1 MSDNNVVRKFNNYDR
16 ESTMKNVKNMNDI
29 AAIATAKVNELI
41 ANGFIFNFGTMAGSQ
56 GDDFKADLTKDGI
69 TYHVRVFHDFGY
81 NGFDDAEILEVRKY
95 EQNFAD
101 DSFASLW
108 NKDGEVV
115 ESHVW
120 YRMRNHNGYVYT
132 DDVEAFEAAQKLSH
146 TRRINSMDDDTKSVI
161 APEKVIEKVRAHRGY
176 KRTKV
181 EDIKR
186 IVRKND
192 KYTGKVTYVVEFK
205 NRVSKTA
212 DFKLKLN

>member
-1 MSDNNVVRKFNNYDR
+1 
-16 ESTMKNVKNMNDI
+16 MKNVKNMNDI

-69 TYHVRVFHDFGY
+69 TYRIRVFHDCGC
-81 NGFDDAEILEVRKY
+81 NSFDNAEILEVRKY
-95 EQNFAD
+95 EQDFAD

-115 ESHVW
+115 ESHIW
-120 YRMRNHNGYVYT
+120 YRMRNRNGYVYT
-132 DDVEAFEAAQKLSH
+132 DDTEAFKAADELSR
-146 TRRINSMDDDTKSVI
+146 TRYINRMDNRTKSVI
-161 APEKVIEKVRAHRGY
+161 SPEKVIEKVRAHRGY

-181 EDIKR
+181 DDIKR
-186 IVRKND
+186 IVRKNN

-212 DFKLKLN
+212 DFKLELN

>member
-1 MSDNNVVRKFNNYDR
+1 
-16 ESTMKNVKNMNDI
+16 MKNVKNMNNI

-69 TYHVRVFHDFGY
+69 TYRVRVFHDFEC
-81 NGFDDAEILEVRKY
+81 NGFYDTEILEVRKY

-101 DSFASLW
+101 DSFAPLW

-120 YRMRNHNGYVYT
+120 YRYRMRNRNGYVYT
-132 DDVEAFEAAQKLSH
+132 DDVEAFEDAQELSYSRH
-146 TRRINSMDDDTKSVI
+146 INSMDDDTKSAI

-186 IVRKND
+186 IVRKNN

-212 DFKLKLN
+212 DFTLNLN

>member
-1 MSDNNVVRKFNNYDR
+1 
-16 ESTMKNVKNMNDI
+16 MKNVKNMNDI

-69 TYHVRVFHDFGY
+69 TYRVRVFYNFGH
-81 NGFDDAEILEVRKY
+81 NDFDDAEILEVRKY
-95 EQNFAD
+95 EQDFIDNRL
-101 DSFASLW
+101 SPLW
-108 NKDGEVV
+108 NQDGEVV

-120 YRMRNHNGYVYT
+120 YRMRNRNGYVYT
-132 DDVEAFEAAQKLSH
+132 DDVKTFEAAQELS
-146 TRRINSMDDDTKSVI
+146 RARYINRKDDSTKSAI

-186 IVRKND
+186 IVRKNN

-212 DFKLKLN
+212 DLTLKLN

>member
-1 MSDNNVVRKFNNYDR
+1 
-16 ESTMKNVKNMNDI
+16 MKNVKNMNDI

-41 ANGFIFNFGTMAGSQ
+41 ERGFVFNFGTMAGSQ

-69 TYHVRVFHDFGY
+69 TYRIRVFHDSK
-81 NGFDDAEILEVRKY
+81 NFDDIEVLEVRKY

-101 DSFASLW
+101 SSFSSLW
-108 NKDGEVV
+108 NQDGEVV

-120 YRMRNHNGYVYT
+120 YRMRNRNGYVYT
-132 DDVEAFEAAQKLSH
+132 DDIEAFEDASELRHARAIS
-146 TRRINSMDDDTKSVI
+146 SMDDSTKSVI
-161 APEKVIEKVRAHRGY
+161 APEKVIENIRAHRGY

-186 IVRKND
+186 VVRKNN

-205 NRVSKTA
+205 SLVSKTA
-212 DFKLKLN
+212 GFTLDLN

>member
-1 MSDNNVVRKFNNYDR
+1 
-16 ESTMKNVKNMNDI
+16 MKNVKNMNDI

-41 ANGFIFNFGTMAGSQ
+41 KNGFVFNFGTMAGSQ

-69 TYHVRVFHDFGY
+69 TYRVRVFHEFGY
-81 NGFDDAEILEVRKY
+81 DGFDDAEILEVRKY

-120 YRMRNHNGYVYT
+120 YRRGGGRRNGYVYT
-132 DDVEAFEAAQKLSH
+132 DDVEAFEAAQELSR
-146 TRRINSMDDDTKSVI
+146 TRYLNRKDDNTKSII
-161 APEKVIEKVRAHRGY
+161 APEKVIEKIRAHRGY

-186 IVRKND
+186 IVRKNN

-212 DFKLKLN
+212 DFKLELN

>member
-1 MSDNNVVRKFNNYDR
+1 
-16 ESTMKNVKNMNDI
+16 MKNVKNMNDI

-41 ANGFIFNFGTMAGSQ
+41 ANGFVFNFGTMAGSQ

-69 TYHVRVFHDFGY
+69 TYRIRAFHECK
-81 NGFDDAEILEVRKY
+81 NFDDIEVLEIRKY
-95 EQNFAD
+95 EQDFAD
-101 DSFASLW
+101 SSFSSLW
-108 NKDGEVV
+108 NHDGEVV

-120 YRMRNHNGYVYT
+120 YRMRNRNGYVYT
-132 DDVEAFEAAQKLSH
+132 DDVEAFEAAQRLSH
-146 TRRINSMDDDTKSVI
+146 ARYINSMDDDTKSAI
-161 APEKVIEKVRAHRGY
+161 APEKVVEKVRAHRGY
-176 KRTKV
+176 KRAQT

-205 NRVSKTA
+205 RLVSKTA

>member
-1 MSDNNVVRKFNNYDR
+1 
-16 ESTMKNVKNMNDI
+16 MKNVKNMNDI

-69 TYHVRVFHDFGY
+69 TYRIRVYREHRSGKSVEVF
-81 NGFDDAEILEVRKY
+81 EVRKY

-101 DSFASLW
+101 DSFNTLW
-108 NKDGEVV
+108 NHDGEVV

-120 YRMRNHNGYVYT
+120 YRMENRNGYVYT
-132 DDVEAFEAAQKLSH
+132 DDADAFENARELH
-146 TRRINSMDDDTKSVI
+146 YTRVANSRNNDTKNAIS
-161 APEKVIEKVRAHRGY
+161 PEKVIEKIRAHRGY
-176 KRTKV
+176 KRAQI

-205 NRVSKTA
+205 NLVSKTA

>member
-1 MSDNNVVRKFNNYDR
+1 
-16 ESTMKNVKNMNDI
+16 MKNVKNMNDI

-41 ANGFIFNFGTMAGSQ
+41 ANGFIFNFGTMDGSQ

-69 TYHVRVFHDFGY
+69 TYRVRVFHDFGY
-81 NGFDDAEILEVRKY
+81 NGFDGAEILEVRKY

-101 DSFASLW
+101 NSFASLW

-120 YRMRNHNGYVYT
+120 YRMENRNGYIYT
-132 DDVEAFEAAQKLSH
+132 DDAEAFEEACEL
-146 TRRINSMDDDTKSVI
+146 RRARYANHKDGNTKSAI
-161 APEKVIEKVRAHRGY
+161 APEKIIEKVRAHRGY
-176 KRTKV
+176 KRTKA

-186 IVRKND
+186 IVRKNN

>member
-1 MSDNNVVRKFNNYDR
+1 
-16 ESTMKNVKNMNDI
+16 MKNVKNMDDI

-69 TYHVRVFHDFGY
+69 TYRVRVFHDSKNF
-81 NGFDDAEILEVRKY
+81 EIELLEVRKY
-95 EQNFAD
+95 EQDFIND
-101 DSFASLW
+101 RLSLLW
-108 NKDGEVV
+108 NHDGEVV

-120 YRMRNHNGYVYT
+120 YRMRNRNGYVYT
-132 DDVEAFEAAQKLSH
+132 DDVKAFEAAQELS
-146 TRRINSMDDDTKSVI
+146 RARYINSMDDDTKSAI

-186 IVRKND
+186 IVRKNN

-212 DFKLKLN
+212 DLTLKLN

>member
-1 MSDNNVVRKFNNYDR
+1 
-16 ESTMKNVKNMNDI
+16 MKNVKNMNDI

-69 TYHVRVFHDFGY
+69 TYRVRVFHNFGY

-101 DSFASLW
+101 DSFASLG

-120 YRMRNHNGYVYT
+120 YRMRNRNGYVYT
-132 DDVEAFEAAQKLSH
+132 DDVEAFEAAQELSY
-146 TRRINSMDDDTKSVI
+146 TRHINSMNDDTKSAI

-186 IVRKND
+186 IVRKNN

-212 DFKLKLN
+212 DFKLNLN

>member
-1 MSDNNVVRKFNNYDR
+1 
-16 ESTMKNVKNMNDI
+16 MKNVKNMNDI

-41 ANGFIFNFGTMAGSQ
+41 ANGFVFNFGTMAGSQ
-56 GDDFKADLTKDGI
+56 GDDFKADLTGDGI
-69 TYHVRVFHDFGY
+69 TYRVRVFHDFGY
-81 NGFDDAEILEVRKY
+81 DGLGGAEILEVRKY

-120 YRMRNHNGYVYT
+120 YRMRNRNGYVYT
-132 DDVEAFEAAQKLSH
+132 DDVEAFKAAQKLSC
-146 TRRINSMDDDTKSVI
+146 TRHINSMDDGTRSAI
-161 APEKVIEKVRAHRGY
+161 APEKAIGKIRAHRGY

-192 KYTGKVTYVVEFK
+192 KYTGKVTYVAEFR

-212 DFKLKLN
+212 DLALNLN

>member
-1 MSDNNVVRKFNNYDR
+1 
-16 ESTMKNVKNMNDI
+16 MKNVKNMNDI

-69 TYHVRVFHDFGY
+69 PYRVRVFYNFGH
-81 NGFDDAEILEVRKY
+81 NDFDDAEILEVRKY
-95 EQNFAD
+95 EQDFID
-101 DSFASLW
+101 DRLSPLW
-108 NKDGEVV
+108 NQDGEVV

-120 YRMRNHNGYVYT
+120 YRMRNRNGYVYT
-132 DDVEAFEAAQKLSH
+132 DDVKAFEAAQELS
-146 TRRINSMDDDTKSVI
+146 RARYINRKDDSTKSAI

-176 KRTKV
+176 KRTKI

-192 KYTGKVTYVVEFK
+192 KYTGKVIYVVEFK

>member
-1 MSDNNVVRKFNNYDR
+1 
-16 ESTMKNVKNMNDI
+16 MKNTKNMNDI
-29 AAIATAKVNELI
+29 ATIATAKVNELI

-69 TYHVRVFHDFGY
+69 TYRVRVFHDFVY

-95 EQNFAD
+95 EQDFAD
-101 DSFASLW
+101 DSFAFLW

-120 YRMRNHNGYVYT
+120 YRMRNRNGYVYT
-132 DDVEAFEAAQKLSH
+132 DDVEAFEAAQELSR
-146 TRRINSMDDDTKSVI
+146 TRYLNRKDDNTKSII

-176 KRTKV
+176 KRAQT

>member
-1 MSDNNVVRKFNNYDR
+1 
-16 ESTMKNVKNMNDI
+16 MKNVKNMNDI

-41 ANGFIFNFGTMAGSQ
+41 ANGFVFNFGTMAGSQ

-69 TYHVRVFHDFGY
+69 TYRVRVFHESVYDGFG
-81 NGFDDAEILEVRKY
+81 DAEILEVRKY

-108 NKDGEVV
+108 DKDGEVV

-120 YRMRNHNGYVYT
+120 HRMRNRNGYVYT
-132 DDVEAFEAAQKLSH
+132 DDTEAFEAAQKLS
-146 TRRINSMDDDTKSVI
+146 RARYINSMDDDTKSAI

-186 IVRKND
+186 IVRKNNN
-192 KYTGKVTYVVEFK
+192 YTGKVTYVVEFK

-212 DFKLKLN
+212 DFALNLN